1 MLNYL
6 LAHPELK
13 FSAPETA
20 DLCEAFDMAVA
31 VLQERDN
38 TSANWAADSVRA
50 ALAAEIVQ
58 AWVRGEKDL
67 RRLSDQAVRVADTMC
82 AGSPKA

>member
-6 LAHPELK
+6 LVHPELT
-13 FSAPETA
+13 FSPPETA

-38 TSANWAADSVRA
+38 SPASWAADSVRT

-58 AWVRGEKDL
+58 AWMRGERDL
-67 RRLSDQAVRVADTMC
+67 GRLSDQAVRMADTMC
-82 AGSPKA
+82 AGGVKA

>member
-6 LAHPELK
+6 LAHPELM
-13 FSAPETA
+13 FSPPETA

-38 TSANWAADSVRA
+38 SSSWAADDVRP

-58 AWVRGEKDL
+58 AWSRGERDL
-67 RRLSDQAVRVADTMC
+67 KQLSGRAVRKADTMC
-82 AGSPKA
+82 AGGARA

>member
-6 LAHPELK
+6 LDHPELT
-13 FSAPETA
+13 FSPPETA

-38 TSANWAADSVRA
+38 SPASWAADNVRA
-50 ALAAEIVQ
+50 SLAAEIVR
-58 AWVRGEKDL
+58 AWMRG
-67 RRLSDQAVRVADTMC
+67 RRTS
-82 AGSPKA
+82 GG